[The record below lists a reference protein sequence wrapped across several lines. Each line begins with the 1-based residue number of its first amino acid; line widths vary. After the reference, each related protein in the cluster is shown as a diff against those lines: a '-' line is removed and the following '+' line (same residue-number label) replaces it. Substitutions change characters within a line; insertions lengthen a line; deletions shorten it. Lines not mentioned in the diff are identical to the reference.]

1 MTRRVLL
8 ATAAAA
14 APGLFACGGDDSARP
29 TAPPAPA
36 PPAFAVSFAESDLEV
51 REGETL
57 AVKVLYEVRELTAP
71 VQVRLSA
78 AHDSASEADY
88 ELSADSVWVPAGQDL
103 AGDTV
108 IELTALGDF
117 FFTEGAETLPL
128 SFVPP
133 AGQAVLGD
141 PVEIAIRE
149 VGASP
154 CPGVMLIGLPWS
166 EEESADEDVPNMLA
180 TTLSIEL
187 RPGSAGTRV
196 DLLGPYFDLGAS
208 GRIAESVSAFGINR
222 WGLGSRRA
230 PSSTNS
236 TSVGLGRIGSRKKRK
251 RAWNWALRAA
261 PVPASRSHPAPA
273 QAAKSFRRGGS
284 GPALPGS
291 RW

>member
-1 MTRRVLL
+1 MTPRVLL
-8 ATAAAA
+8 ATAAAV
-14 APGLFACGGDDSARP
+14 APGLFACGGDDSAGP

-36 PPAFAVSFAESDLEV
+36 PPPPPAFAVSFAENDLEV

-88 ELSADSVWVPAGQDL
+88 ELSADSVSVPAGQDL

-141 PVEIAIRE
+141 PVEIAIIE
-149 VGASP
+149 AGASP

-196 DLLGPYFDLGAS
+196 DLVGPYFDLGTS

-222 WGLGSRRA
+222 WGLGSRPGALVHELDVSWSGEDWFEEEAEARLELGFA
-230 PSSTNS
+230 GGACSGEPVASC
-236 TSVGLGRIGSRKKRK
+236 TSAGCEII
-251 RAWNWALRAA
+251 
-261 PVPASRSHPAPA
+261 P
-273 QAAKSFRRGGS
+273 
-284 GPALPGS
+284 
-291 RW
+291 